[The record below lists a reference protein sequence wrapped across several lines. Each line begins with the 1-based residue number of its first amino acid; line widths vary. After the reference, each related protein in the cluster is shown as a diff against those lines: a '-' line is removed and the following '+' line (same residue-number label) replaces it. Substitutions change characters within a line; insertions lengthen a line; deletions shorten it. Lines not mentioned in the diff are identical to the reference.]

1 MNNQAINPPKALI
14 GSFLLVVLA
23 GTLLLSL
30 PFAVKTGTPDI
41 LAALFTSAS
50 AACVTGLVVVDTAS
64 HWTVFGQVVILLLI
78 QVGGLGLMTF
88 VTYFFILMGRR
99 LNLKQKM
106 VLQFALNRGSM
117 EDLIKIIRYLLVIS
131 LLFEAAGTLILFL
144 HWWPEMGAGQALWYA
159 LFHAVSAFNNAGFDL
174 FGSFNSLQA
183 FTGDVVVNLTISI
196 LFITGS
202 LGFLVIYELFTF
214 RKPRRLSLHS
224 RLVLVG
230 TGVLL
235 LLGMMVILLLEY
247 NQSLAALPWPGKILA
262 AYFLSATHTAGFSTI
277 DINSTMVSTQV
288 FMMGMMFIG
297 GAPGSTAGG
306 IKVTTLLLLAMTI
319 WSVFSGKKDV
329 EIAKRRISPHDVSR
343 TITIVSISVLVIFL
357 GALLLSIQHHD
368 FLQVLFEVVSAT
380 GTVGLS
386 LGLTQTL
393 TPFGRIM
400 IIAIML
406 FGRLGPVTLGLALAY
421 RPQTNTIRYPEDRI
435 MIG

>member
-14 GSFLLVVLA
+14 GSFLLVVLI
-23 GTLLLSL
+23 GTLLLSM
-30 PFAVKTGTPDI
+30 PFAVKTGNPDV
-41 LAALFTSAS
+41 LTALFTSAS

-64 HWTVFGQVVILLLI
+64 HWTIFGQVIILLLI

-88 VTYFFILMGRR
+88 VTYFIIVLGRR

-106 VLQFALNRGSM
+106 ILQFALNRGSM
-117 EDLIKIIRYLLVIS
+117 EDLIDIIRYLLMLS
-131 LLFEAAGTLILFL
+131 LIFETAGTLVLFL
-144 HWWPEMGAGQALWYA
+144 NWLPEMGAGRALWYG

-174 FGSFNSLQA
+174 FGNFNSLQA
-183 FTGDVVVNLTISI
+183 FTGDIVVNLTISI

-202 LGFLVIYELFTF
+202 LGFIVIYELCTY
-214 RKPRRLSLHS
+214 RKHKRLSLHS
-224 RLVLVG
+224 RLVLIG
-230 TGVLL
+230 TGGLL
-235 LLGMMVILLLEY
+235 LLGIIVILLLEY
-247 NQSLAALPWPGKILA
+247 NQALAGLSWPHKVLA

-329 EIAKRRISPHDVSR
+329 EIAKRRISPDDVSR
-343 TITIVSISVLVIFL
+343 TITVVSISVLVIFL
-357 GALLLSIQHHD
+357 GVLLLSIQHHD
-368 FLQVLFEVVSAT
+368 FLKVLFEVVSAT

-421 RPQTNTIRYPEDRI
+421 RPQTSTIRYPEDRI